1 MDMEELV
8 ECVKRLQT
16 RISDMYLAIRSSSR
30 EEGEQDNLPVI
41 RFMVY
46 FVQLLTVVSRV
57 VGLIERLKSLLQC
70 YRANGS
76 ETRHET
82 RSLAFLLPR
91 PMSESDDDVEAG
103 DNDADSSSSESLP
116 ALQTPTPPELEDGR

>member
-57 VGLIERLKSLLQC
+57 VGLIERFKI
-70 YRANGS
+70 
-76 ETRHET
+76 
-82 RSLAFLLPR
+82 
-91 PMSESDDDVEAG
+91 
-103 DNDADSSSSESLP
+103 
-116 ALQTPTPPELEDGR
+116 PTPML